1 MANSWNG
8 KPYYSF
14 DAMLKERFST
24 KVYKVALNGG
34 MSCPN
39 RDGTLG
45 NGGCIFCSAGGS
57 GDFAGNSCDSITTQ
71 IKIQADR
78 LRENVG
84 QKNLLPIFKHTQT
97 PMLPLTIWK
106 KFLQRHFLIPMLS
119 QFLSAHAPTA
129 LETMS
134 LHF

>member
-39 RDGTLG
+39 RDPVILPEIPVTASPPKLR
-45 NGGCIFCSAGGS
+45 F
-57 GDFAGNSCDSITTQ
+57 
-71 IKIQADR
+71 R
-78 LRENVG
+78 LTASEKNVG